1 LKNGEIFMTQSS
13 IYIEPED
20 SAPDRPVADDV
31 GGPGPTIVNI
41 TNYHAGSEKQKVH
54 NDFVRGG
61 TDGSVL
67 Y

>member
-1 LKNGEIFMTQSS
+1 MKQSS

-20 SAPDRPVADDV
+20 PKPRQSPGGPVADDDIET
-31 GGPGPTIVNI
+31 PGPAIVHI
-41 TNYHAGSEKQKVH
+41 TNYYAGTEKQKAH

>member
-1 LKNGEIFMTQSS
+1 MKQSS
-13 IYIEPED
+13 IYIEPEGPKPQQ
-20 SAPDRPVADDV
+20 SGMGPVADDIE
-31 GGPGPTIVNI
+31 GSGPTIVHI
-41 TNYHAGSEKQKVH
+41 TNYYAGTEKQKVH

>member
-1 LKNGEIFMTQSS
+1 MTQSS

-20 SAPDRPVADDV
+20 SEPAEPIADKIA
-31 GGPGPTIVNI
+31 GPGPTVVQI
-41 TNYHAGSEKQKVH
+41 TNYYAGSEKQKAH

-61 TDGSVL
+61 TDDSVL

>member
-1 LKNGEIFMTQSS
+1 MIQSS

-20 SAPDRPVADDV
+20 SEPAPPVADDV
-31 GGPGPTIVNI
+31 GGSGPTIVHI
-41 TNYHAGSEKQKVH
+41 TNYYAGSEKQKVH

>member
-1 LKNGEIFMTQSS
+1 MKQSS
-13 IYIEPED
+13 IYIEPQD
-20 SAPDRPVADDV
+20 SDPVADDV
-31 GGPGPTIVNI
+31 EGAGPTIVHI
-41 TNYHAGSEKQKVH
+41 TNYYAGTEKQKVH

>member
-1 LKNGEIFMTQSS
+1 MKQSS
-13 IYIEPED
+13 IYIEPE
-20 SAPDRPVADDV
+20 APNPQQPGGSPVADDIE
-31 GGPGPTIVNI
+31 GPGPTIVHI
-41 TNYHAGSEKQKVH
+41 TNYYAGAEKQKVH

>member
-1 LKNGEIFMTQSS
+1 MKQSS
-13 IYIEPED
+13 IYMEPEE
-20 SAPDRPVADDV
+20 SKPQQSGRGPVADDIE
-31 GGPGPTIVNI
+31 GPGPTIVHI
-41 TNYHAGSEKQKVH
+41 TNYYAGTEKQKVH

>member
-1 LKNGEIFMTQSS
+1 MKQSS

-20 SAPDRPVADDV
+20 PKPQQSGSGPVDDV
-31 GGPGPTIVNI
+31 IEGPGPTIVHI
-41 TNYHAGSEKQKVH
+41 TNYYAGTEKQKVH

>member
-1 LKNGEIFMTQSS
+1 MSESS
-13 IYIEPED
+13 IYIEPEEPAEQTPED
-20 SAPDRPVADDV
+20 VPVADDIT
-31 GGPGPTIVNI
+31 GPGPTIVHI
-41 TNYHAGSEKQKVH
+41 TNYYAGSDKQKVH

>member
-1 LKNGEIFMTQSS
+1 MKQSS

-20 SAPDRPVADDV
+20 PTPQQSVVDDV
-31 GGPGPTIVNI
+31 AGPGPTVVHI
-41 TNYHAGSEKQKVH
+41 TNYYAGAEKQKVH
-54 NDFVRGG
+54 NNFVRGG

>member
-1 LKNGEIFMTQSS
+1 MTQSS

-20 SAPDRPVADDV
+20 RDPRQPLADEIA
-31 GGPGPTIVNI
+31 GPGPTIVHI
-41 TNYHAGSEKQKVH
+41 TNYYAGTEKQKVH

>member
-1 LKNGEIFMTQSS
+1 MKQSS
-13 IYIEPED
+13 IYIEPQARKPQP
-20 SAPDRPVADDV
+20 SPVGEIANDIE
-31 GGPGPTIVNI
+31 GPGPTIVHI
-41 TNYHAGSEKQKVH
+41 TNYYAGTEKQKVH

>member
-1 LKNGEIFMTQSS
+1 MKQSS

-20 SAPDRPVADDV
+20 SDPRQVVADDIE
-31 GGPGPTIVNI
+31 GPGPTIVHI
-41 TNYHAGSEKQKVH
+41 TNYYAGSEKPRAH

>member
-1 LKNGEIFMTQSS
+1 MKQSS

-20 SAPDRPVADDV
+20 TDSVADDV
-31 GGPGPTIVNI
+31 EGVGPTIIHI
-41 TNYHAGSEKQKVH
+41 TNYYAGTEKQKAH

>member
-1 LKNGEIFMTQSS
+1 MKQSS

-20 SAPDRPVADDV
+20 ADPAADDIDA
-31 GGPGPTIVNI
+31 PGPTIVHI
-41 TNYHAGSEKQKVH
+41 TNYYAGTEKQKAH

>member
-1 LKNGEIFMTQSS
+1 MKQSS

-20 SAPDRPVADDV
+20 SEPREDIA
-31 GGPGPTIVNI
+31 GPGPTIVQI
-41 TNYHAGSEKQKVH
+41 TNYYAGTEKQKVH

-61 TDGSVL
+61 TDSSVL